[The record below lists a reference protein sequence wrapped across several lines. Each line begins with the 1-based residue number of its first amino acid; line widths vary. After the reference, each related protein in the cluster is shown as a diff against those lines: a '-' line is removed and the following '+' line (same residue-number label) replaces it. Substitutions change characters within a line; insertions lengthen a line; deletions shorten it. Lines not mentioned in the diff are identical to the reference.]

1 MGAVLRASQTKYTN
15 QVFVGRLRRYVNRME
30 MNMKRMMSIALL
42 LAGAALLA
50 GCPKKHTVIEPPN
63 AGTQVP
69 GSADSEQNGSTRALE
84 GGAGAEGGNAM
95 GGANATGVLARKVIY
110 FDFDKSEIKP
120 EFTEVVLAHARNLTG
135 HPGLKLKLEGNT
147 DERGT
152 REYNIGLG
160 ERRAQAVR
168 RALMLQ
174 GVAESQLSTVSFG
187 AERPAVEG
195 DDEAAWAQNRRV
207 ELVYTP

>member
-1 MGAVLRASQTKYTN
+1 
-15 QVFVGRLRRYVNRME
+15 
-30 MNMKRMMSIALL
+30 MKRIISIALL
-42 LAGAALLA
+42 IAGAALLA
-50 GCPKKHTVIEPPN
+50 GCPKKHVVVEPPV

-69 GSADSEQNGSTRALE
+69 GTAGEGASTSTSPL
-84 GGAGAEGGNAM
+84 GGDANNATRGLGAEGT
-95 GGANATGVLARKVIY
+95 GALARKVIY

-120 EFTEVVLAHARNLTG
+120 EYADIVTAAAHNLTSN
-135 HPGLKLKLEGNT
+135 PKMKLKLEGNT

-174 GVAESQLSTVSFG
+174 GVAESQVATVSFG
-187 AERPAVEG
+187 AERPAAEG
-195 DDEAAWAQNRRV
+195 DDEAAWAKNRRV
-207 ELVYTP
+207 EVVYLP

>member
-1 MGAVLRASQTKYTN
+1 
-15 QVFVGRLRRYVNRME
+15 
-30 MNMKRMMSIALL
+30 MKRIVSIALL
-42 LAGAALLA
+42 IAGAALLS
-50 GCPKKHTVIEPPN
+50 GCPKKHNVVEPPT

-69 GSADSEQNGSTRALE
+69 GSSNTTTGTEGASTSGRTL
-84 GGAGAEGGNAM
+84 GGDAAAAANAM
-95 GGANATGVLARKVIY
+95 TSGPLAKRIIY

-120 EFTEVVLAHARNLTG
+120 EFADTVSAHARNLTS
-135 HPGLKLKLEGNT
+135 HPNLKMKLEGNT

-174 GVAESQLSTVSFG
+174 GVAESQLTTVSFG

-195 DDEAAWAQNRRV
+195 DDEAAWSQNRRV
-207 ELVYTP
+207 ELVYIQ

>member
-1 MGAVLRASQTKYTN
+1 LGGDAA
-15 QVFVGRLRRYVNRME
+15 
-30 MNMKRMMSIALL
+30 
-42 LAGAALLA
+42 LAG
-50 GCPKKHTVIEPPN
+50 
-63 AGTQVP
+63 
-69 GSADSEQNGSTRALE
+69 
-84 GGAGAEGGNAM
+84 
-95 GGANATGVLARKVIY
+95 KVIY

-120 EFTEVVLAHARNLTG
+120 EFAGVISANAQALTSNPNL
-135 HPGLKLKLEGNT
+135 KVKLEGNT

-174 GVAESQLSTVSFG
+174 GVSERQITTVSFG

-195 DDEAAWAQNRRV
+195 DDESAWAKNRRV
-207 ELVYTP
+207 ELVFQP

>member
-1 MGAVLRASQTKYTN
+1 
-15 QVFVGRLRRYVNRME
+15 ME
-30 MNMKRMMSIALL
+30 NSMKRIVSIALL

-50 GCPKKHTVIEPPN
+50 GCSKKPNVVEPPTAGSQVSGATSGEGASTSAN
-63 AGTQVP
+63 ALGGDAASQ
-69 GSADSEQNGSTRALE
+69 GADAT
-84 GGAGAEGGNAM
+84 
-95 GGANATGVLARKVIY
+95 GANGTGPLGRKVIY

-120 EFTEVVLAHARNLTG
+120 EFADVVSAHARNLTS
-135 HPGLKLKLEGNT
+135 HPNLKMKLEGNT

-174 GVAESQLSTVSFG
+174 GVAESQLTTVSFG
-187 AERPAVEG
+187 SERPAAEG
-195 DDEAAWAQNRRV
+195 DDEAAWSQNRRV
-207 ELVYTP
+207 EMVYVP

>member
-1 MGAVLRASQTKYTN
+1 
-15 QVFVGRLRRYVNRME
+15 
-30 MNMKRMMSIALL
+30 MKRMLSIALL
-42 LAGAALLA
+42 IAGAALLA
-50 GCPKKHTVIEPPN
+50 GCPKKHTVHDAPA

-69 GSADSEQNGSTRALE
+69 DA
-84 GGAGAEGGNAM
+84 
-95 GGANATGVLARKVIY
+95 GANAAEGASTSTSALAGDASNASRGYSGEGTGALSRKIIY

-120 EFTEVVLAHARNLTG
+120 EYAEIVTFTAHALTANT
-135 HPGLKLKLEGNT
+135 HIKLKLEGNT

-174 GVAESQLSTVSFG
+174 GVAESQVSTVSFG
-187 AERPAVEG
+187 AERPAAEG
-195 DDEAAWAQNRRV
+195 DDEAAWAKNRRV
-207 ELVYTP
+207 EVVFLP

>member
-1 MGAVLRASQTKYTN
+1 
-15 QVFVGRLRRYVNRME
+15 ME
-30 MNMKRMMSIALL
+30 ISMRKIVSIALL
-42 LAGAALLA
+42 VAGAALLA
-50 GCPKKHTVIEPPN
+50 GCPKKASTIEPPT
-63 AGTQVP
+63 AGSQV
-69 GSADSEQNGSTRALE
+69 GGAAN
-84 GGAGAEGGNAM
+84 GAGAGASTSGSPLDSDATTGARGLGGDA
-95 GGANATGVLARKVIY
+95 GGPVAGKVVY

-120 EFTEVVLAHARNLTG
+120 EFAGVITTNAQTLTSNPNL
-135 HPGLKLKLEGNT
+135 KVKLEGNT

-174 GVAESQLSTVSFG
+174 GVAANQITTVSFG

-195 DDEAAWAQNRRV
+195 DDESAWAKNRRV
-207 ELVYTP
+207 ELVYLP

>member
-1 MGAVLRASQTKYTN
+1 MS
-15 QVFVGRLRRYVNRME
+15 
-30 MNMKRMMSIALL
+30 MKKIVAIALL
-42 LAGAALLA
+42 VAGAALLA
-50 GCPKKHTVIEPPN
+50 GCPKKASTVEPPT
-63 AGTQVP
+63 AGSQV
-69 GSADSEQNGSTRALE
+69 GGAAD
-84 GGAGAEGGNAM
+84 GAGAGASTSGSPLDSD
-95 GGANATGVLARKVIY
+95 ANATGARGLGGDAGGPMAGKVIY

-120 EFTEVVLAHARNLTG
+120 EYAGVITTNAQSLTSNPNL
-135 HPGLKLKLEGNT
+135 KVKLEGNT

-174 GVAESQLSTVSFG
+174 GVAANQITTVSFG

-195 DDEAAWAQNRRV
+195 DDESAWAKNRRV
-207 ELVYTP
+207 ELVYLP

>member
-1 MGAVLRASQTKYTN
+1 
-15 QVFVGRLRRYVNRME
+15 
-30 MNMKRMMSIALL
+30 MKRIVSIALL
-42 LAGAALLA
+42 LAGAALLS
-50 GCPKKHTVIEPPN
+50 GCPKKHNVIEPPA

-69 GSADSEQNGSTRALE
+69 GSGSGASAEGASTSSRAL
-84 GGAGAEGGNAM
+84 GGDASAQGGNGM
-95 GGANATGVLARKVIY
+95 GSDATGPLAKRIIY

-120 EFTEVVLAHARNLTG
+120 EFTEIVTAHARNLSS
-135 HPGLKLKLEGNT
+135 HPGMKMKLEGNT

-174 GVAESQLSTVSFG
+174 GVAESQLTTVSFG
-187 AERPAVEG
+187 AERPAAEG
-195 DDEAAWAQNRRV
+195 DDESAWAQNRRV
-207 ELVYTP
+207 ELVIVP

>member
-1 MGAVLRASQTKYTN
+1 MTSIVLLVA
-15 QVFVGRLRRYVNRME
+15 
-30 MNMKRMMSIALL
+30 A
-42 LAGAALLA
+42 AALLA
-50 GCPKKHTVIEPPN
+50 GCPKKATVSEPPA

-69 GSADSEQNGSTRALE
+69 GAGASAGEGASTSTSPL
-84 GGAGAEGGNAM
+84 GGDAANAARGIGAEGT
-95 GGANATGVLARKVIY
+95 GALARKIIY

-120 EFTEVVLAHARNLTG
+120 EFADIVSATARNLSAN
-135 HPGLKLKLEGNT
+135 PNLKVKLEGNT

-174 GVAESQLSTVSFG
+174 GVAESQATTVSFG

-195 DDEAAWAQNRRV
+195 DDEAAWSQNRRV
-207 ELVYTP
+207 EVVYLP

>member
-1 MGAVLRASQTKYTN
+1 
-15 QVFVGRLRRYVNRME
+15 
-30 MNMKRMMSIALL
+30 MNDAPV
-42 LAGAALLA
+42 AGS
-50 GCPKKHTVIEPPN
+50 
-63 AGTQVP
+63 QVP
-69 GSADSEQNGSTRALE
+69 DTSGNSTQGASTSTSPLDGDASGATRGLNGE
-84 GGAGAEGGNAM
+84 G
-95 GGANATGVLARKVIY
+95 TGPLARKIIY

-120 EFTEVVLAHARNLTG
+120 EYAEIVTFAAHSLTG
-135 HPGLKLKLEGNT
+135 NPRLKLKLEGNT

-174 GVAESQLSTVSFG
+174 GVAESQVATVSFG

-195 DDEAAWAQNRRV
+195 DDEAAWAKNRRV
-207 ELVYTP
+207 EVVYLP

>member
-1 MGAVLRASQTKYTN
+1 
-15 QVFVGRLRRYVNRME
+15 
-30 MNMKRMMSIALL
+30 MKKIISIACLF
-42 LAGAALLA
+42 AAAALLA
-50 GCPKKHTVIEPPN
+50 GCPKKATTVEPPTT
-63 AGTQVP
+63 GTQVP
-69 GSADSEQNGSTRALE
+69 GAGGGANGEGASTSTNPLGGDAAAMAGQ
-84 GGAGAEGGNAM
+84 GGAGPNASV
-95 GGANATGVLARKVIY
+95 GRIIY
-110 FDFDKSEIKP
+110 FDFDKSDIRP
-120 EFTEVVLAHARNLTG
+120 EFAAVITGNAQFLTA
-135 HPGLKLKLEGNT
+135 HPGAKLKLEGNT

-174 GVAESQLSTVSFG
+174 GVSENQLTTVSFG

-195 DDEAAWAQNRRV
+195 DDEAAWAKNRRV

>member
-1 MGAVLRASQTKYTN
+1 MLTE
-15 QVFVGRLRRYVNRME
+15 NRM
-30 MNMKRMMSIALL
+30 KKILITACL
-42 LAGAALLA
+42 LAGTALLT
-50 GCPKKHTVIEPPN
+50 GCPKKATTIQPPA
-63 AGTQVP
+63 AGAQVGGGASTSP
-69 GSADSEQNGSTRALE
+69 GAGGASTSGSALANEGTSGMRGA
-84 GGAGAEGGNAM
+84 GGAGVTRG
-95 GGANATGVLARKVIY
+95 TIY

-120 EFTEVVLAHARNLTG
+120 EYTDIVSSNARNLVS
-135 HPGLKLKLEGNT
+135 HPGLKMKLEGNT

-174 GVAESQLSTVSFG
+174 GVPDSQLSTVSFG

-195 DDEAAWAQNRRV
+195 DDEAAWAKNRRV
-207 ELVYTP
+207 ELVYLP

>member
-1 MGAVLRASQTKYTN
+1 
-15 QVFVGRLRRYVNRME
+15 
-30 MNMKRMMSIALL
+30 MKRMLLIALA

-50 GCPKKHTVIEPPN
+50 GCPKKHNVNDAPV

-69 GSADSEQNGSTRALE
+69 DSSANPEGASTSTSALGGDANSASRGYSGE
-84 GGAGAEGGNAM
+84 G
-95 GGANATGVLARKVIY
+95 TGPLSRKIIY

-120 EFTEVVLAHARNLTG
+120 EYSEIVTFTAHALTANSR
-135 HPGLKLKLEGNT
+135 LKLKLEGNT

-168 RALMLQ
+168 RALLLQ
-174 GVAESQLSTVSFG
+174 GVAESQVSTVSFG
-187 AERPAVEG
+187 AERPAAEG
-195 DDEAAWAQNRRV
+195 DDEAAWAKNRRV
-207 ELVYTP
+207 EVVFLP

>member
-1 MGAVLRASQTKYTN
+1 
-15 QVFVGRLRRYVNRME
+15 
-30 MNMKRMMSIALL
+30 MKKMITIACL

-50 GCPKKHTVIEPPN
+50 GCPKKATTIQPPS
-63 AGTQVP
+63 AGSQVG
-69 GSADSEQNGSTRALE
+69 GSSNTSPS
-84 GGAGAEGGNAM
+84 GGASTSGSELGGDKAVNERGESNDAS
-95 GGANATGVLARKVIY
+95 GPLARKVIY

-120 EFTEVVLAHARNLTG
+120 EYADIVRASAQTLTQR
-135 HPGLKLKLEGNT
+135 PGIKMKLEGNT

-174 GVAESQLSTVSFG
+174 GVAESQLTTVSFG

-207 ELVYTP
+207 ELVYGP

>member
-1 MGAVLRASQTKYTN
+1 
-15 QVFVGRLRRYVNRME
+15 
-30 MNMKRMMSIALL
+30 MKRIVSIALL
-42 LAGAALLA
+42 IAGAALLA
-50 GCPKKHTVIEPPN
+50 GCPKKHNVHDTPV

-69 GSADSEQNGSTRALE
+69 DAA
-84 GGAGAEGGNAM
+84 
-95 GGANATGVLARKVIY
+95 GANAGASTSTSPLGGDAANSSRGLNGEGTGPFARKIIY

-120 EFTEVVLAHARNLTG
+120 EFADIVTATAHALTAN
-135 HPGLKLKLEGNT
+135 PNIKVKLEGNT

-174 GVAESQLSTVSFG
+174 GVAESQVSTVSFG
-187 AERPAVEG
+187 SERPAAEG
-195 DDEAAWAQNRRV
+195 DDEAAWAKNRRV
-207 ELVYTP
+207 EVVYLP

>member
-1 MGAVLRASQTKYTN
+1 
-15 QVFVGRLRRYVNRME
+15 
-30 MNMKRMMSIALL
+30 MKRVASIACLF
-42 LAGAALLA
+42 AAAALLA
-50 GCPKKHTVIEPPN
+50 GCPKKNTTHEPPV
-63 AGTQVP
+63 AGSQVP
-69 GSADSEQNGSTRALE
+69 GSSSTSPGEGAATSGAPLGGE
-84 GGAGAEGGNAM
+84 GGAMAGGQ
-95 GGANATGVLARKVIY
+95 GGAAGAMSGKVIY
-110 FDFDKSEIKP
+110 FDFDKSDIKP
-120 EFTEVVLAHARNLTG
+120 EFAAIITANARNLTA
-135 HPGLKLKLEGNT
+135 HPNLKLKLEGNT

-195 DDEAAWAQNRRV
+195 DDEAAWAKNRRV

>member
-1 MGAVLRASQTKYTN
+1 
-15 QVFVGRLRRYVNRME
+15 
-30 MNMKRMMSIALL
+30 MKRIFLIALAL
-42 LAGAALLA
+42 TGAALLA
-50 GCPKKHTVIEPPN
+50 GCPKKHNVNDAPV

-69 GSADSEQNGSTRALE
+69 DSSGNN
-84 GGAGAEGGNAM
+84 AEGASTSTSPL
-95 GGANATGVLARKVIY
+95 GGDANSTSRGLNGEGTGPLARKIIY

-120 EFTEVVLAHARNLTG
+120 EFADIVTTAAHTLSANPRI
-135 HPGLKLKLEGNT
+135 KLKLEGNT

-174 GVAESQLSTVSFG
+174 GVAESQVSTVSFG
-187 AERPAVEG
+187 SERPAAEG
-195 DDEAAWAQNRRV
+195 DDEAAWAKNRRV
-207 ELVYTP
+207 EVVFLP

>member
-1 MGAVLRASQTKYTN
+1 MIT
-15 QVFVGRLRRYVNRME
+15 
-30 MNMKRMMSIALL
+30 IACL

-50 GCPKKHTVIEPPN
+50 GCPKKATTVQPPT
-63 AGTQVP
+63 AGSQVG
-69 GSADSEQNGSTRALE
+69 GSANTSPS
-84 GGAGAEGGNAM
+84 GGASTSGSDLGGDN
-95 GGANATGVLARKVIY
+95 GANGGRGAAGDATGPLARKVIY

-120 EFTEVVLAHARNLTG
+120 EYADIVRSSAQTLTG
-135 HPGLKLKLEGNT
+135 RSALKVKLEGNT

-174 GVAESQLSTVSFG
+174 GVAETQITTVSFG
-187 AERPAVEG
+187 AERPAAEG
-195 DDEAAWAQNRRV
+195 DDESAWSQNRRV
-207 ELVYTP
+207 ELVYLP